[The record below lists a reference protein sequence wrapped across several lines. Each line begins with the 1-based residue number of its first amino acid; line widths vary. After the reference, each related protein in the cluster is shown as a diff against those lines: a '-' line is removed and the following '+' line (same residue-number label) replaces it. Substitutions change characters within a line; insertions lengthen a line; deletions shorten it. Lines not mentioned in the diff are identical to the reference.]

1 MLSTKVILLEYV
13 CPALGTIIGNIM
25 FFAPYR
31 DMKQAVDRGQGLGDL
46 NPTPWAF
53 MLGNCFGWIV
63 YGILLQNLWLFVAN
77 CPGFVLS
84 VWLNLGATKLF
95 YQGHHTNQM
104 RKSFVSFLQEQDFE
118 SQRNIKAAPPAT
130 SCADVVI
137 LENSTSEPQPPTTTT
152 TATTTVTDW
161 AKVVWNVTSQSTP
174 APTPHEHL
182 VMAMV
187 LLWTAVMSLICYAQ
201 SFSSNTRELIVGVVV
216 NLNLVF
222 FYGAPL
228 SSIYTVLST
237 KTSASIHV
245 PTMSTNTLNGIFWTA
260 YGLAILDP
268 FIYVPNGLGAV
279 LGAVQILLC
288 VIFPR
293 RKKPSSKEEQ
303 EEVDDVDELEEA
315 TAKVENSSTMDLLL
329 LGGQKIPEPPPQLAT
344 SSDTDSA

>member
-1 MLSTKVILLEYV
+1 M
-13 CPALGTIIGNIM
+13 GNIM

-31 DMKQAVDRGQGLGDL
+31 DLKQAVDRGQGLGDL

-63 YGILLQNLWLFVAN
+63 YGILLQNLWLFFAN
-77 CPGFVLS
+77 TPGFVLS

-95 YQGHHTNQM
+95 YQGHHTNEM

-118 SQRNIKAAPPAT
+118 SQRHMKAASAKT
-130 SCADVVI
+130 NFVDVV
-137 LENSTSEPQPPTTTT
+137 LENSSSEPQPEPPTTTT

-187 LLWTAVMSLICYAQ
+187 LLWTAVMALICYAQ

-237 KTSASIHV
+237 KTSASIHI
-245 PTMSTNTLNGIFWTA
+245 PTMITNTLNGIFWTA

-293 RKKPSSKEEQ
+293 RKKPTSKEE
-303 EEVDDVDELEEA
+303 EDDVDELAEA
-315 TAKVENSSTMDLLL
+315 TTKVENSSTMELLL
-329 LGGQKIPEPPPQLAT
+329 VGGQEIPKPPPQLET
-344 SSDTDSA
+344 SSDSNSA